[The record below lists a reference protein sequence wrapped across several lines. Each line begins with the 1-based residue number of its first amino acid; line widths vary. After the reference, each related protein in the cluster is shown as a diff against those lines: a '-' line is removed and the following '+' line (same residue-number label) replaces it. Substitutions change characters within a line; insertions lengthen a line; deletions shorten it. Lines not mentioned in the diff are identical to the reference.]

1 MDQEPAVS
9 AQRPKRPLM
18 PMLLLPLVAFIAGVA
33 AMGWLLAHWAGGATW
48 LGVTPKPAPPA
59 AEAPPTVAVVPEPPA
74 EPAASPNQPER
85 LLIDPEITR
94 RVNLLEE
101 KLNALDLQSRAA
113 VGNADRAEGL
123 LVAFAARRALDSG
136 VSLGYIEGLLG
147 QRFGSSQRQAVAT
160 ILTAART
167 PVTLQELQEGLQQVS
182 PQLLGGG
189 PDQSWWSAFRSELGG
204 LVVIRKSGT
213 PSPLPAEILK
223 RATQRLEAGQVKVA
237 LAEVL
242 RLPNRDKAGDWIAKA
257 RHYISARNAL
267 DQIEASA
274 LLAPSAPM
282 PPAAPARQ
290 AAPVTKAAAPAA
302 AQPKTAKTAKAR

>member
-1 MDQEPAVS
+1 MDQDPAVS

-18 PMLLLPLVAFIAGVA
+18 PMLLLPMIAFIAGLA
-33 AMGWLLAHWAGGATW
+33 AMGWLLAHWTGGASW
-48 LGVTPKPAPPA
+48 LGVAPKPAPV
-59 AEAPPTVAVVPEPPA
+59 AEAPPTVAIEPEPQA
-74 EPAASPNQPER
+74 EPAASPQQPER

-136 VSLGYIEGLLG
+136 VPLGYIEGLLG
-147 QRFGSSQRQAVAT
+147 QRFGASQRQAVAT

-167 PVTLQELQEGLQQVS
+167 PVTLQELQEGLQQVG

-189 PDQSWWSAFRSELGG
+189 PDQSWWSAFRNELGG
-204 LVVIRKSGT
+204 LVVIRKAGT
-213 PSPLPAEILK
+213 PSPLPAEILS

-242 RLPNRDKAGDWIAKA
+242 RLPNRDKASDWITKA
-257 RHYISARNAL
+257 RHYIAARNAL

-274 LLAPSAPM
+274 LLAPSAPL
-282 PPAAPARQ
+282 PPAAATRQ
-290 AAPVTKAAAPAA
+290 AAPPKVAPSAG
-302 AQPKTAKTAKAR
+302 AQPKAAQKAKAK